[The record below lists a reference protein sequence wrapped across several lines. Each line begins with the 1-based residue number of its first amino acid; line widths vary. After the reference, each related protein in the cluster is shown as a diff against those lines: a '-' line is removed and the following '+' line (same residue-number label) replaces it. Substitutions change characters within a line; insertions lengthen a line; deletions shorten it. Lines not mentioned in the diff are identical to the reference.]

1 MCSRM
6 YVKHVSNGLVEKML
20 DDLGSIFFSSNIITR
35 ESIGIFMCEL
45 NKVYDMGIQSV
56 SNKGKKKVVYNQ
68 LKSFK
73 NGNFVHFLYY

>member
-20 DDLGSIFFSSNIITR
+20 DDLGSIFFSSNIITK
-35 ESIGIFMCEL
+35 ESIGIFMWEL

-56 SNKGKKKVVYNQ
+56 SNKGKKMVYNQ